1 MNHINFDQTGG
12 YRLETESL
20 SKLQSNLKI
29 FEALGEIVGDKT
41 IIKGCNV
48 VGNTT
53 TDGYIYFNGELLEFV
68 GGQTQTKIIIK
79 EEVTSLLFEDGQQ
92 KPTFYRRFATF
103 GTGINAVDW
112 VDFTRAYPLKSALY
126 IDKIDMYAGDPTEL
140 PAGWY
145 LCDGQNGTVDLRKRF
160 IVGYDPTDP
169 DYNTVGNT
177 GGSKEVTLTE
187 AQLPS
192 HSHSGNATV
201 PPHKHSMQGKNV
213 ITHNGEGGDGNL
225 LSTSNNVGHSIITET
240 SDSAS
245 LNAPVN
251 LNDTGNNQPH
261 ENRPPFYTLAFIQ
274 FKGI

>member
-20 SKLQSNLKI
+20 SKLQTNLKI
-29 FEALGEIVGDKT
+29 FEALGEIVGEKS

-53 TDGYIYFNGELLEFV
+53 TDGYIYYNGELLEFV
-68 GGQTQTKIIIK
+68 GGQTQTNIIIK
-79 EEVTSLLFEDGQQ
+79 EEVTDLLFEDGQQ
-92 KPTFYRRFATF
+92 KPTFYRRYATF
-103 GTGINAVDW
+103 GTGAAQVPW
-112 VDFTRAYPLKSALY
+112 SEFVRAYPLRSALY

-169 DYNTVGNT
+169 DYDAVGNA
-177 GGSKEVTLTE
+177 GGLKEVTPSGGLNNVSVEVIIPRDGYGTTGGALGTANSGRLIVGSGQSENSE
-187 AQLPS
+187 ALESIRSAAVDQTVNSEL
-192 HSHSGNATV
+192 HSHTFLGQS
-201 PPHKHSMQGKNV
+201 
-213 ITHNGEGGDGNL
+213 
-225 LSTSNNVGHSIITET
+225 
-240 SDSAS
+240 
-245 LNAPVN
+245 
-251 LNDTGNNQPH
+251 H